1 MRDAYD
7 AANEQPGGSDGW
19 IQQNCTTPTS
29 TSTRKQHSIVVQS
42 AGRFPNTMAAKHYDK
57 NLIKRPRPV
66 SCTPESCNAEHQ
78 CLWCRLPEQ
87 WLPSKP
93 VDSSVFKA
101 RKIPKVTMV
110 VTTPPTNVP
119 VVDASTALALGS
131 QGQHSSSL
139 SHALWVSVLNQ
150 FFGLSSDAI
159 ASEPIQMLL
168 KEPLIVEASTNFAI
182 GCQRY
187 HDSLL
192 KYQQVK
198 LTKQRDRSRDR
209 ERGKC
214 RQIGSRHNVMVTAC

>member
-1 MRDAYD
+1 
-7 AANEQPGGSDGW
+7 
-19 IQQNCTTPTS
+19 
-29 TSTRKQHSIVVQS
+29 
-42 AGRFPNTMAAKHYDK
+42 
-57 NLIKRPRPV
+57 
-66 SCTPESCNAEHQ
+66 
-78 CLWCRLPEQ
+78 
-87 WLPSKP
+87 
-93 VDSSVFKA
+93 
-101 RKIPKVTMV
+101 MV

-198 LTKQRDRSRDR
+198 LTKQRDRLPSKSTTEKEGDVAKL
-209 ERGKC
+209 EADTTVSLC
-214 RQIGSRHNVMVTAC
+214 VSLD